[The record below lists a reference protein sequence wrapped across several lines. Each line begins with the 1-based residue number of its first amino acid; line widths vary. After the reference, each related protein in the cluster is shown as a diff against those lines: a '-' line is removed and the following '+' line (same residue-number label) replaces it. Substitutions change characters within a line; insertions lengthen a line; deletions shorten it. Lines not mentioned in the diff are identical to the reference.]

1 MLTRRR
7 EPKPDQLQTVM
18 LIAISAVGVAA
29 FLYPFILSAG
39 RDAGIETSAHADEAP
54 FLFAIVSGLCLLAA
68 LLSASDNQTGTTRS
82 KIVALLGVLVAID
95 ATLRLV
101 PGVLGASPIF
111 PLIILVGAVFG
122 AAFGF
127 QMGAMTILVS
137 AFLTGGVGPWLP
149 FQMFGAGW
157 IGLTA
162 GWLPRMET
170 RSTRQRLVV
179 LAIFGAVWGLLFG
192 AIMNLWFWPL
202 TAPGVDTDAGL
213 YWNPELGLGET
224 LNRYARFYVTTSLVF
239 DLLRGIAN
247 AVLIL
252 FLGGPVL
259 RLLERY
265 RSRFAWQ
272 PWEQA
277 EPGSDPKLET
287 SITA

>member
-1 MLTRRR
+1 MLERGSVRNDITGASDPSRDRMQ
-7 EPKPDQLQTVM
+7 PLLLM
-18 LIAISAVGVAA
+18 AISAVGIAA
-29 FLYPFILSAG
+29 FLYPFVLSAG
-39 RDAGIETSAHADEAP
+39 RDAGLETSAHARDAP
-54 FLFAIVSGLCLLAA
+54 FLFAIVSGVCLVAA
-68 LLSASDNQTGTTRS
+68 LLSSADDHAGATRS
-82 KIVALLGVLVAID
+82 KTVALLGVLVAID
-95 ATLRLV
+95 ATMRLV

-111 PLIILVGAVFG
+111 PLIILAGAVFG

-162 GWLPRMET
+162 GWLPRMT
-170 RSTRQRLVV
+170 SVRRRLVV
-179 LAIFGAVWGLLFG
+179 LAVFGAIWGLLFG
-192 AIMNLWFWPL
+192 VIMNLWFWPL
-202 TAPGVDTDAGL
+202 STPGLDADAGL
-213 YWNPELGLGET
+213 YWNPELGLRET
-224 LNRYARFYVTTSLVF
+224 VERYARFYLTTSLAF
-239 DLLRGIAN
+239 DLLRSAAN

-272 PWEQA
+272 PWEQVEDA
-277 EPGSDPKLET
+277 ASP
-287 SITA
+287 